1 MAIVKNLN
9 SDYFLRTNGN
19 DITLDSSDVYV
30 VGNLIVSGNSTTIST
45 TNTDVEDNLLRLNVG
60 ETGAGVT
67 QRPGDIAAASGIG
80 IDRGSLPPVLLIWNE
95 EVDKWQITTDGTL
108 FSNLLVSSTG
118 TIALVD
124 DPEPTLS
131 ANLNTRT
138 NHIFSSNNNVIFNSN
153 IQLNKVSAT
162 PTLVANATVVYA
174 DTPAAGTSGVY
185 VVNGSAS
192 NEELVTKTRAFGF
205 SLIL

>member
-9 SDYFLRTNGN
+9 SDYLLKALPY
-19 DITLDSSDVYV
+19 DITLDSSAVYV
-30 VGNLIVSGNSTTIST
+30 TGNLIVSGNTTSIST

-95 EVDKWQITTDGTL
+95 DVDKWQITTDGTT

-118 TIALVD
+118 TISLID
-124 DPEPTLS
+124 DPNPTLG
-131 ANLNTRT
+131 ANLNTAGYT
-138 NHIFSSNNNVIFNSN
+138 IYTSVGNVEFDGNL
-153 IQLNKVSAT
+153 QLNNTQVAPS
-162 PTLVANATVVYA
+162 LVANATVVYA
-174 DTPAAGTSGVY
+174 DTPAAGTSGIY
-185 VVNGSAS
+185 VVNGSAA
-192 NEELVTKTRAFGF
+192 NQELVTKTRAFGF